1 MSSSKAINPQ
11 VPRRIAES
19 GRTSDLPN
27 LRGLVKIYLKSL
39 PNRENI
45 FLSSDAKAG
54 PPLEKRERIKIERT
68 ILTQFFFNSPLSR
81 LKLTL

>member
-1 MSSSKAINPQ
+1 M
-11 VPRRIAES
+11 PRRIAEQ
-19 GRTSDLPN
+19 GRISDLPN

-45 FLSSDAKAG
+45 SLPSDAKARSPG
-54 PPLEKRERIKIERT
+54 EKRERTKIKRT
-68 ILTQFFFNSPLSR
+68 IQTQFFFNSPLLR